1 MINENTPTE
10 REISDKQTGL
20 SASHTPETDA
30 AEFPV
35 LTWPSRDN
43 PLVVR
48 STLARKLE
56 TQLYEARSE
65 AIRWQDAW
73 ANETEL
79 HEMGSTVMPWMR
91 EWKKS
96 LPNVKE
102 HTPLPASASD
112 ETALPLTNCSP
123 SFDDWWN
130 DQKNGCP
137 TLVLDNDEQFARAVW
152 DAATK
157 QESALRLGLTS

>member
-1 MINENTPTE
+1 MN
-10 REISDKQTGL
+10 
-20 SASHTPETDA
+20 TPETDA

-73 ANETEL
+73 VNETEL
-79 HEMGSTVMPWMR
+79 HEMGSTIMPWIR
-91 EWKKS
+91 D
-96 LPNVKE
+96 LI
-102 HTPLPASASD
+102 
-112 ETALPLTNCSP
+112 
-123 SFDDWWN
+123 
-130 DQKNGCP
+130 
-137 TLVLDNDEQFARAVW
+137 
-152 DAATK
+152 K
-157 QESALRLGLTS
+157 QEIDSVLSANA